1 MAERPKTGS
10 RGWNWKM
17 NNLLTVR
24 IQENMATFSK
34 GQKLIARYI
43 MEHYD
48 RVAFMTASRLGAT
61 VGVSESTV
69 VRFATEIG
77 YTGFPELQQAMQEMI
92 RNKLTSVQRM
102 EVTANRIGENDILD
116 SVFTQDMDIIRRT
129 MEETSHENFYAAADA
144 ISNARRVYIMGAR
157 SSLALATFISYY
169 LKLLLENVIL
179 VQSTSEAEIFE
190 QMIRIDEGDVVI
202 GISFPR
208 YSKKVVKA
216 MNFAR
221 KSGAKVVAITD
232 SSLSPLAEPAD
243 YLLLARSDIAS
254 IVDSLCAPLSLI
266 NALLVTISMKRKKD
280 AEETFTKLEHLWDEY
295 NVYEK
300 VDEKSDHEA

>member
-1 MAERPKTGS
+1 
-10 RGWNWKM
+10 
-17 NNLLTVR
+17 
-24 IQENMATFSK
+24 
-34 GQKLIARYI
+34 
-43 MEHYD
+43 
-48 RVAFMTASRLGAT
+48 
-61 VGVSESTV
+61 
-69 VRFATEIG
+69 
-77 YTGFPELQQAMQEMI
+77 
-92 RNKLTSVQRM
+92 
-102 EVTANRIGENDILD
+102 
-116 SVFTQDMDIIRRT
+116 
-129 MEETSHENFYAAADA
+129 
-144 ISNARRVYIMGAR
+144 MGAR

-208 YSKKVVKA
+208 YSKKAVKA
-216 MNFAR
+216 LNFAR

-232 SSLSPLAEPAD
+232 STLSPLAEPAD

-266 NALLVTISMKRKKD
+266 NALIVTISMKRKKD

-300 VDEKSDHEA
+300 VDEKSDHED

>member
-1 MAERPKTGS
+1 
-10 RGWNWKM
+10 M

-77 YTGFPELQQAMQEMI
+77 YTGYPELQQAMQEMI

-300 VDEKSDHEA
+300 VDEKSDHEG

>member
-1 MAERPKTGS
+1 MNSQLSERIRLHS
-10 RGWNWKM
+10 AN
-17 NNLLTVR
+17 
-24 IQENMATFSK
+24 FSK
-34 GQKLIARYI
+34 GQRMIARYI
-43 MEHYD
+43 EEHSEQ
-48 RVAFMTASRLGAT
+48 VAFMTASRLGQT

-77 YTGFPELQQAMQEMI
+77 YSGYPALQQAMQEMI

-102 EVTANRIGENDILD
+102 EVTANRIGDNDILD
-116 SVFTQDMDIIRRT
+116 SVFNQDIDIIRRT
-129 MEETSHENFYAAADA
+129 MEETSHENFYKAADA
-144 ISNARRVYIMGAR
+144 ISSARKIYILGAR
-157 SSLALATFISYY
+157 SSLALATFLSYY
-169 LKLLLENVIL
+169 MHLLFENVLL
-179 VQSTSEAEIFE
+179 VQSTSEGEIFE
-190 QMIRIDEGDVVI
+190 QMIRIDENDVVI

-208 YSKKVVKA
+208 YSRKAVKA

-232 SSLSPLAEPAD
+232 SSLSPLAQPAD

-266 NALLVTISMKRKKD
+266 NALIVTIAMKRKKD
-280 AEETFTKLEHLWDEY
+280 AEETFTKLEGLWDEY

-300 VDEKSDHEA
+300 VDEKSEHES